1 MPSANAVQQTRGES
15 AAGEP
20 WRSRSS
26 RATTVGAIVL
36 LAVFQLPIVG
46 WLVPGNSFKALIGG
60 ECVYWAIAAILVA
73 YVLFIERRQLSSI
86 GLKRPAWKN
95 AGLGFAGAAVMIG
108 GAVLLYAVVFP
119 ALGLQ
124 LNQAAAGLSAL
135 QSMPR
140 WFQLLLAARAAVFE
154 EIFYRGFAIERISEI
169 TGLRWLAALISLA
182 AFTYAHL
189 SYWGWIQLIVVAFQ
203 GAVLTG
209 LYLFRRDLSTTM
221 IAHFVTDVASF
232 LLL

>member
-1 MPSANAVQQTRGES
+1 MPSTDVIHDSDEVPAAVR
-15 AAGEP
+15 
-20 WRSRSS
+20 RRSS
-26 RATTVGAIVL
+26 RSVTVATIL
-36 LAVFQLPIVG
+36 LLIIFQLPIVG
-46 WLVPGNSFKALIGG
+46 WLVPGSSFRALVGG
-60 ECVYWAIAAILVA
+60 ECVYWAIAGILVG
-73 YVLFIERRQLSSI
+73 YVLFIERRPLSSI
-86 GLKRPAWKN
+86 GLKRPTWKN
-95 AGLGFAGAAVMIG
+95 AAFGLAGAAVMIG
-108 GAVLLYAVVFP
+108 GAVLLYAIVFP

-140 WFQLLLAARAAVFE
+140 WFQVLLAARAAVFE

-209 LYLFRRDLSTTM
+209 LYLLRRDLSATM
-221 IAHFVTDVASF
+221 VAHFVTDIASF

>member
-1 MPSANAVQQTRGES
+1 MPSTNVIHDSDEVSTPAPVR
-15 AAGEP
+15 
-20 WRSRSS
+20 RRSS
-26 RATTVGAIVL
+26 HTLTVATIL
-36 LAVFQLPIVG
+36 LLIVFQLPIVG
-46 WLVPGNSFKALIGG
+46 WLVPGSSFRALVGG

-73 YVLFIERRQLSSI
+73 YVLFIERRPLSSI
-86 GLKRPAWKN
+86 GLKKPTWKN

-108 GAVLLYAVVFP
+108 GAVLLYAVIFP

-140 WFQLLLAARAAVFE
+140 WFQILLAARAAVFE

-169 TGLRWLAALISLA
+169 TGIRWLAALISLA

-203 GAVLTG
+203 GAALTA
-209 LYLFRRDLSTTM
+209 LYLFRRDLGATM
-221 IAHFVTDVASF
+221 IAHFVTDIASF

>member
-1 MPSANAVQQTRGES
+1 MFSADTVPASEV
-15 AAGEP
+15 AAGAP
-20 WRSRSS
+20 DRRRSS
-26 RATTVGAIVL
+26 PAVTVATILLLIV
-36 LAVFQLPIVG
+36 FDLPIVG
-46 WLVPGNSFKALIGG
+46 WLVPGSSFRALIGG
-60 ECVYWAIAAILVA
+60 ECIYWAIAGILVA
-73 YVLFIERRQLSSI
+73 CVLFIERRPLSSI
-86 GLKRPAWKN
+86 GLKRPTWKN
-95 AGLGFAGAAVMIG
+95 ALFGLAGAAGMIG
-108 GAVLLYAVVFP
+108 GAVLLYGIVFP

-140 WFQLLLAARAAVFE
+140 WFQILLAARAAVFE
-154 EIFYRGFAIERISEI
+154 EIFYRGFAIERLDEI
-169 TGLRWLAALISLA
+169 TGSRWLAALISLA

-209 LYLFRRDLSTTM
+209 LYLFRRDLSATM
-221 IAHFVTDVASF
+221 TAHFVTDIVSF